1 MINYT
6 IFVGLDVYKDSI
18 TVAMARS
25 GNRDVESIGVISN
38 DSTSI
43 RKMVKRLEEKGG
55 ELSFCYEA
63 GPCGYR
69 LYRQIT
75 SMGHS
80 CMVAA
85 SSLVPQRPGDKV
97 KNDRR
102 DARKPAR
109 HLKKWGL
116 KARYGFLMKTMKP

>member
-6 IFVGLDVYKDSI
+6 IFVGLDVHKDSI

-25 GNRDVESIGVISN
+25 GKQDVESIGFINN
-38 DSTSI
+38 DSASVV
-43 RKMVKRLEEKGG
+43 KMVKRLEEKGG

-63 GPCGYR
+63 GPCGYG

-80 CMVAA
+80 CGGIIV
-85 SSLVPQRPGDKV
+85 SPTKT
-97 KNDRR
+97 RR
-102 DARKPAR
+102 
-109 HLKKWGL
+109 
-116 KARYGFLMKTMKP
+116 